1 MGCHQCWTMDDKLRR
16 KKYKKD
22 RVKRGE
28 QVRKKANEP
37 VIHICKTCG
46 QPRNIRNEAQ
56 EAWNAKRPI

>member
-1 MGCHQCWTMDDKLRR
+1 MDDKLRR

>member
-1 MGCHQCWTMDDKLRR
+1 MGCHMCWTEAYKLQR
-16 KKYKKD
+16 KKYKLD
-22 RVKRGE
+22 RGVRGE

-56 EAWNAKRPI
+56 EVWNAKRTV